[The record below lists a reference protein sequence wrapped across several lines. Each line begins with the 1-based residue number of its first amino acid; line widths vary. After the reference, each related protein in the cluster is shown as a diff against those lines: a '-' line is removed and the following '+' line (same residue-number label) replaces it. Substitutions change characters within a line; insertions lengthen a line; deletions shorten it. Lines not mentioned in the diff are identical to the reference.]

1 MASKWTCNTPSDE
14 ISLCKENPPLIYASP
29 VLGRV
34 RETFCKLG
42 STRGMLGSLHL
53 TKVHDPGK

>member
-1 MASKWTCNTPSDE
+1 MVSNTPSDG
-14 ISLCKENPPLIYASP
+14 ISLCKENPPLFYASP

-34 RETFCKLG
+34 RGTFCKQGLTWG
-42 STRGMLGSLHL
+42 KIGSLRL